1 MEGGRNRERESL
13 VFCANNLF
21 HRCLKV
27 QELDEKQEQLNIKE
41 TSESQE
47 KMKELDKVKALLLAK
62 DSALQRMESDR
73 LQLTKQ
79 VEESQEE
86 VKILIKERDE
96 LRRTR
101 EALHVEIEQQKENI
115 KEIGAKVSLSANL
128 EETKKNRTKM
138 IVMSLLSF
146 INFFVMIKWN

>member
-1 MEGGRNRERESL
+1 M

-128 EETKKNRTKM
+128 EETKKIGLR
-138 IVMSLLSF
+138 
-146 INFFVMIKWN
+146 